1 MTTLNEKRAD
11 LLVRA
16 TDPFNGGPTLEQL
29 NAGSITPNDAFFV
42 RNHGDIPEINP
53 SDFRLTVN
61 GMLYQPLAL
70 TLDDIKSLPAHTVT
84 ATLQCAGNRRVEL
97 ATIAPIPN
105 ELEWDQEAIST
116 AVWRGARLR
125 DVLAQ
130 AGIDAGAGHVA
141 MLGIDEIAKD
151 GETFGFGGSIPLA
164 KALHPDT
171 LLAYEMN
178 DAPLPPTHGY
188 PLRAL
193 IPGYIGARSV
203 KWLSQITAQA
213 QPSDNYY
220 QSVAY
225 RLLPPDAQDEDAAVM
240 LGELPLISVILSPAP
255 NAVLASGDMQVQGY
269 AYASERAVVRV
280 DVSCDGGQT
289 WRVARL
295 LGEAE
300 RWAWRKW
307 ETTVQLAPGQHM
319 LVVRAWDSAA
329 QTQPEQIAT
338 VWNIKGYMNNA
349 WHRVPIVVR

>member
-1 MTTLNEKRAD
+1 MTTLNGKRAD

-29 NAGSITPNDAFFV
+29 NASSVTPNDVFFV
-42 RNHGDIPEINP
+42 RNHGDIPAIDV
-53 SDFRLTVN
+53 SGFRLTVS
-61 GMLYQPLAL
+61 GMVRTPLEL
-70 TLDDIKSLPAHTVT
+70 TLEDIKALPAHTVT

-97 ATIAPIPN
+97 ATVAPIPN

-125 DVLAQ
+125 DVLTA
-130 AGIDAGAGHVA
+130 AGIHDDAVHVA
-141 MLGIDEIAKD
+141 FLGLDQIDKD
-151 GETFGFGGSIPLA
+151 GDTFGFGGSIPLE

-171 LLAYEMN
+171 LIAYTMN
-178 DAPLPPTHGY
+178 DEPLPPTHGY

-203 KWLSQITAQA
+203 KWLSHIRVQT

-220 QSVAY
+220 QAVAY
-225 RLLPPDAQDEDAAVM
+225 RLLPPNAQDEDAAVM
-240 LGELPLISVILSPAP
+240 LGELPLISVILSPARD
-255 NAVLASGDMQVQGY
+255 AVLSSGNVLVQGY
-269 AYASERAVVRV
+269 AYASGRKVVRV
-280 DVSCDGGQT
+280 DVSCDDGRS

-295 LGEAE
+295 HGDAQG
-300 RWAWRKW
+300 WAWRKW
-307 ETTVQLAPGQHM
+307 DAQVHLTPGQHI

-329 QTQPEQIAT
+329 QTQPELIET

-349 WHRVPIVVR
+349 WHRVPVRVR